1 MTHREKIEKM
11 YRHTDA
17 LGIGRSTVAP
27 PFWHLMWKLGWEV
40 PPPLFAPF
48 LPMALGM
55 GAFFTVGWGL
65 LMWLGFWS
73 RKGFPLSAAVLSALV
88 AGAIFGGVMAA
99 VYRYL
104 ARKHGLPLWAEYRGI
119 D

>member
-1 MTHREKIEKM
+1 MNHREKLERM

-27 PFWHLMWKLGWEV
+27 PAWRLLWRLGAEV

-48 LPMALGM
+48 LPMALATG
-55 GAFFTVGWGL
+55 GFFALGWGL
-65 LMWLGFWS
+65 VMWLGFWS
-73 RKGFPLSAAVLSALV
+73 RQGMTFGSAVMLSLA
-88 AGAIFGGVMAA
+88 AGAIFGLVMAG

-104 ARKHGLPLWAEYRGI
+104 ARKHGLPAWAEYRGVP
-119 D
+119 